1 MYPCS
6 MVYGQEVH
14 ERRADQQWQ
23 MQQEDITCIYL
34 HVALYN
40 ASTYLLYLY
49 QEPYLRDRKTFIR
62 SVFITCI
69 NRCSKHAL
77 FL

>member
-1 MYPCS
+1 MYPYC

-14 ERRADQQWQ
+14 EGRTDQQWQ
-23 MQQEDITCIYL
+23 MQQEHITCIYL

-49 QEPYLRDRKTFIR
+49 QEPDLRDRSHIER
-62 SVFITCI
+62 GVFITGI
-69 NRCSKHAL
+69 NRCNRHAL